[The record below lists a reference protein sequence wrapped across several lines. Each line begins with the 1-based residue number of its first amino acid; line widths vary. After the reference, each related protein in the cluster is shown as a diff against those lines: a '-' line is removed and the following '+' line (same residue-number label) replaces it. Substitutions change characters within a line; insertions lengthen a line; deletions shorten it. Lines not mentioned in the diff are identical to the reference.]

1 MTRSDSPRNVSR
13 RNVSRRSVLRG
24 AGAAALA
31 AGGVPLAGCGRP
43 SDATL
48 AGDADARPIRIGYVS
63 PQTGPIQPFAAA
75 DQVVID
81 SVRARLAQG
90 LPTRAGLSMVEV
102 IVRDSGSDPA
112 RADAVA
118 RELVTAE
125 RVDIMLAAS
134 TPATTNPV
142 SDVCEEAGVPC
153 ITTLTPWDSWFF
165 GRGASSATDFRWTYH
180 FYWGSSDVHSVFLDM
195 WDTIPTNRIVAAL
208 WGDDTDG
215 RSWGDPVAGFSVA
228 AAERGY
234 EVVDPGLYA
243 SGTADFSAII
253 DRFIDARAEVLVG
266 IPTPPEFTAFW
277 QQAAARG
284 FRPRV
289 ATIARALLFP
299 SVVAGLGPAGE
310 GLALGAGWTPTY
322 PYSSSLTQQSA
333 ASLAQEFTDLTGE
346 PWIQPLGFVH
356 ALFEVAAAAI
366 AGAENPDDREGIADQ
381 LSRLEVD
388 TVVGPVSWAA
398 REVRTIATTPLV
410 GGQWRLVDGRPE
422 VAVVSNAQALSVPV
436 EDSLQELPR

>member
-1 MTRSDSPRNVSR
+1 MGTGMIRSGGR
-13 RNVSRRSVLRG
+13 RGVDRRTLLRG
-24 AGAAALA
+24 AGAAILA
-31 AGGVPLAGCGRP
+31 AGGASLAGCGRS
-43 SDATL
+43 SDAGV
-48 AGDADARPIRIGYVS
+48 AADADARPIRIGYVS

-81 SVRARLAQG
+81 SVRSRLAQG
-90 LPTRAGLSMVEV
+90 LPTRAGLSMVEI
-102 IVRDSGSDPA
+102 IVRDSESDPV

-142 SDVCEEAGVPC
+142 SDVCEELGVPC

-165 GRGASSATDFRWTYH
+165 GRGASLATDFTWTYH

-195 WDTIPTNRIVAAL
+195 WDTIPTNRVVGAL

-215 RSWGDPVAGFSVA
+215 RSWGDPVTGFSVA

-234 EVVDPGLYA
+234 EVLDPGLYP
-243 SGTADFSAII
+243 SNTADFSAII
-253 DRFIDARAEVLVG
+253 DRFVDAGAEVLVG
-266 IPTPPEFTAFW
+266 IPTPPEFSVFW
-277 QQAAARG
+277 QQAADRG
-284 FRPRV
+284 FRPRI

-299 SVVAGLGPAGE
+299 SVVAALGPLGE

-322 PYSSSLTQQSA
+322 PYVSSLTRQSA
-333 ASLAQEFTDLTGE
+333 ADLAQEFTALTGQ

-356 ALFEVAAAAI
+356 ALFEVAAAAV
-366 AGAENPDDREGIADQ
+366 AGADSPDDREGIAAQ
-381 LSRLEVD
+381 LSQLEVD
-388 TVVGPVSWAA
+388 TVVGRISWAA
-398 REVRTIATTPLV
+398 RDVRNIATTPLV
-410 GGQWRLVDGRPE
+410 GGQWRFVDGEPE
-422 VAVVSNAQALSVPV
+422 VVVVSNARALSVPV
-436 EDSLQELPR
+436 VDQLRELPR